1 MRENVCPVAIGVLPQ
16 DNGIYAGNS
25 AWLRKGPRRRNHQNK
40 IARIEGAQR
49 VPTGVNSVLGGRK
62 IIWLYIIRT
71 PGATLETG
79 AKTEHGRPEQNTNA
93 RQLSERKGSGGTVQ
107 VI

>member
-1 MRENVCPVAIGVLPQ
+1 M
-16 DNGIYAGNS
+16 
-25 AWLRKGPRRRNHQNK
+25 
-40 IARIEGAQR
+40 
-49 VPTGVNSVLGGRK
+49 PTGVNSVLGGRK

-93 RQLSERKGSGGTVQ
+93 RQLSERKGSSGTVQ
-107 VI
+107 SDRNTGELATKKHGSSGKIERRSTVRVVRQVWVQRAARSKRVARKKPIP

>member
-1 MRENVCPVAIGVLPQ
+1 MRQTICPVAIGILPQ
-16 DNGIYAGNS
+16 ANHRYAGKS
-25 AWLRKGPRRRNHQNK
+25 AWLKKVPGDKHNANE
-40 IARIEGAQR
+40 ITRIEGAQR